1 MIIDLN
7 QIVSSMKKI
16 LAEQSGVLESE
27 LQFCCVASLDIFSKL
42 PLDCYLYNLH
52 FQNVFSCVVFPRAII
67 FFFFMKM
74 VLNQAISIKNH
85 KESLFELTPNNWRK
99 LRIYS
104 NTNLF
109 FHKMVFLFHST
120 SAAPFSV
127 VFITFSL
134 F

>member
-1 MIIDLN
+1 MN
-7 QIVSSMKKI
+7 CSSV
-16 LAEQSGVLESE
+16 VLP
-27 LQFCCVASLDIFSKL
+27 VWIFSKL

-120 SAAPFSV
+120 SAAPFSLCCIHNFQLV
-127 VFITFSL
+127 LARGVNDTLLRSL
-134 F
+134 